1 MKEMKVRGIVIRE
14 EAMGEKDKRVVLLT
28 EEVGKITILAKG
40 AMSAKS
46 RFGALTQLF
55 CLGDYV
61 VTKGRTFYYIKE
73 ARLVESFYALR
84 EDLDRLSYATLM
96 AEVADTLSLEGQENA
111 ALVQL
116 FLRGLVNQTMS
127 EEGRASQAADVF
139 IFRAL
144 AESGYYPELTH
155 CRMCGRSLENL
166 KADETVQFDYRVGSL
181 ICSHCRNG
189 GIRLHSGAVRALR
202 YMIEAPVSKAFSF
215 MVTDEILKE
224 IDAAVE
230 AYLTEQTE
238 RRYQG
243 LDFIQKLKH
252 TS

>member
-28 EEVGKITILAKG
+28 EEVGKITIIAKG

-73 ARLVESFYALR
+73 ARLVENFYALR
-84 EDLDRLSYATLM
+84 DDIERLAWATLM
-96 AEVADTLSLEGQENA
+96 AEVADTLSLEGQENTTLVRLLLR
-111 ALVQL
+111 ALVH
-116 FLRGLVNQTMS
+116 QTMS
-127 EEGRASQAADVF
+127 EEGRASLAADVF

-144 AESGYYPELTH
+144 AEGGFYPELTT
-155 CRMCGRSLENL
+155 CRLCGRSLEVL
-166 KADETVQFDYRVGSL
+166 EPAETVQFDYQMGSL
-181 ICSHCRNG
+181 ICDNCRSG

-202 YMIEAPVSKAFSF
+202 YMIEAPVAKAFSF
-215 MVTDEILKE
+215 KVTDDVLKE
-224 IDAAVE
+224 IDSAVL

-243 LDFIQKLKH
+243 LDFIDKLKH
-252 TS
+252 FR